1 MKTENRSALFSACHA
16 ITRATVAGTRYN
28 YHCTFSACLKLYH
41 SNRATFISLSVRNSV
56 NDDIIAELDDKSFDF
71 FTACE
76 KNDEKAINHCLTF
89 AVNYGLKM
97 RDVYI
102 TKKDLENMASDESLS
117 SDNSAPKIVDSM
129 NRNDREDL
137 KQSISIYLWKRTDN
151 EKFRALPFL
160 WQLMRAG
167 DSVVT
172 AEYNKAVRR
181 SKAFGSIASL
191 DALRENGV
199 EAVDRNAERANID
212 IVDAIVAQVP
222 KKHRELAKA
231 IIDLR
236 YTSHKIRTCEEVAE
250 KLNVSV
256 RTVKTVI
263 AEIKDIDLNTLY

>member
-1 MKTENRSALFSACHA
+1 MKDNKKAIFTACHE
-16 ITRATVAGTRYN
+16 ITRELVKGTRYN

-41 SNRATFISLSVRNSV
+41 ENRAVFVSLAIKNNVDDSIIS
-56 NDDIIAELDDKSFDF
+56 ELDDKSLDF
-71 FTACE
+71 FSACE
-76 KNDEKAINHCLTF
+76 SNDEKAINHCLTF

-102 TKKDLENMASDESLS
+102 TKRDMENMASDESLS

-129 NRNDREDL
+129 NKNDREDL
-137 KQSISIYLWKRTDN
+137 KQSIAIYLWKRIDN

-181 SKAFGSIASL
+181 SKAFGNVASL
-191 DALRENGV
+191 DALRENGID
-199 EAVDRNAERANID
+199 AVDKDTARANID
-212 IVDAIVAQVP
+212 IVSAIVAQVP

-250 KLNVSV
+250 KLDVSV

-263 AEIKDIDLNTLY
+263 SEIKGIDLNSLY